1 MFIDPG
7 AFVVLTPLGVKCR
20 QLRQET
26 LMREAPI
33 LTYNS

>member
-20 QLRQET
+20 RLRLET
-26 LMREAPI
+26 LLHEAPI